1 MRAALF
7 DGISQADMAQ
17 IIKSITAKAKQGDL
31 KAADFLFRWILGSPQ
46 TVVNVHQTHEVK
58 QEPRVIE
65 VQPREEWGTDPPP
78 DKIAEQATKLRE
90 NREARA
96 GRLNGSKP

>member
-7 DGISQADMAQ
+7 DGISQADMSQ
-17 IIKSITAKAKQGDL
+17 IIKSVTAKAKSGDL

-58 QEPRVIE
+58 QEAKTIEIKPRD
-65 VQPREEWGTDPPP
+65 EWGNDPSP
-78 DKIAEQATKLRE
+78 DEIAERAMKLRE
-90 NREARA
+90 NREARTQKM
-96 GRLNGSKP
+96 NGSR